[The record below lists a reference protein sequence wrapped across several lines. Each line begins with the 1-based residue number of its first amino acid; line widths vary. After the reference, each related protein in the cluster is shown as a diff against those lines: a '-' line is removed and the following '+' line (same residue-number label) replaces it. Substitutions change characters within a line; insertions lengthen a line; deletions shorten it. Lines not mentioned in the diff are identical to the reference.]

1 MWTYNIKWKKEKV
14 LTWTRK
20 EKKVCAETS
29 EIYNKKPSIR
39 GIVKKD
45 KEICAS
51 LAVTPQTA
59 NVSHSA

>member
-1 MWTYNIKWKKEKV
+1 MLLIKQKGKSSLLNKE
-14 LTWTRK
+14 RK
-20 EKKVCAETS
+20 PADIANMFGKNES
-29 EIYNKKPSIR
+29 FIR

>member
-1 MWTYNIKWKKEKV
+1 M
-14 LTWTRK
+14 
-20 EKKVCAETS
+20 CAETS